1 MTVAEIAAVESIANA
16 LLAEFEIQALI
27 TRRFLERIPED
38 RLTWKPHEK
47 SMTAGQ
53 LGYHIAF
60 VPGGVIRI
68 VKNSPVQAPEFG
80 NFPQPASREEILKT
94 FDESVAAVRDL
105 LPQFDDAAM
114 HETWRLVAGGRE
126 VLAQPRCAFLRDV
139 MLSHWYQHRGQ
150 LSVYLLVECSGAR
163 KLGTE
168 RRRAAALYAEG
179 ANSIGVAEVLHVPGM
194 PCDRSIDCRKRNRV
208 WRTDSPCCGHN
219 PEEAIED
226 SIPRTD
232 QHEGGSRW
240 QRLRQK

>member
-1 MTVAEIAAVESIANA
+1 MTVAEVAAVESIANA

-47 SMTAGQ
+47 SLTAGQ
-53 LGYHIAF
+53 LGYHLAF

-68 VKNSPVQAPEFG
+68 VKNSPVQAPEFA

-114 HETWRLVAGGRE
+114 HETWRLVAGE
-126 VLAQPRCAFLRDV
+126 KVVLAQPRAAFIRDV

-150 LSVYLLVECSGAR
+150 LSVYLRLLNVPVPASGGPSADEPP
-163 KLGTE
+163 LF
-168 RRRAAALYAEG
+168 
-179 ANSIGVAEVLHVPGM
+179 M
-194 PCDRSIDCRKRNRV
+194 
-208 WRTDSPCCGHN
+208 
-219 PEEAIED
+219 
-226 SIPRTD
+226 
-232 QHEGGSRW
+232 
-240 QRLRQK
+240 QKAQTA